1 MRRIGWGLVAALIF
15 AIAAPAAS
23 WAAPK
28 AAAPAAAA
36 ITKDARDKGTA
47 AAPGLISAA
56 GISCDVADARL
67 IGEGSDPKTKEKQ
80 TLYELACKNNEGM
93 LVMKKG
99 DTVQAYSCLQA
110 DQPGPDGKPSTTQ
123 CMLPANADPKAQLVP
138 YLQKAGLTSCT
149 PDKARAIGQNATNT
163 FFEVACANNMG
174 GYILETT
181 APMDP
186 TKAVIANPCIMVP
199 EGGNI
204 SCTLTD
210 RAAQLAVVDKLNAQA
225 NKNCT
230 IKEGG
235 RGFLAA
241 TQSGKYYFE
250 EACQDGKGYLL
261 VENGN
266 GTLDQVIPC
275 AEADP
280 YFGGC
285 KLTDARQA
293 KTEQAGLY
301 TQLAKK
307 AGYNCD
313 VTGYAPLPGS
323 QMAQGDEVV
332 ELKCSNRPDGAIAF
346 FPPSDAQQAGVFN
359 CAVSELLGYRCA
371 LTKPDAAYPALTEAL
386 KAVGKNSC
394 TVSEARDVG
403 VSSAEKKAYVEVG
416 CSDGLQGYM
425 LQYSFSPPAPL
436 TPQSA
441 IICAQATSISGGCT
455 LPGNTKK
462 S

>member
-1 MRRIGWGLVAALIF
+1 MRRIGWGLVGALLF

-23 WAAPK
+23 WAAAPK
-28 AAAPAAAA
+28 AAPAA
-36 ITKDARDKGTA
+36 TVSKDARDKGMA
-47 AAPGLISAA
+47 AAPGLISAG
-56 GISCDVADARL
+56 GIDCDLADARL
-67 IGEGSDPKTKEKQ
+67 IGEGSDPKTKAKQ
-80 TLYELACKNNEGM
+80 TLYEIACKNNEGM
-93 LVMKKG
+93 LVMKKA
-99 DTVQAYSCLQA
+99 DAVSAYSCLQA
-110 DQPGPDGKPSTTQ
+110 DQPGPDGKPGATQ
-123 CMLPANADPKAQLVP
+123 CILPANADPKAQLAP

-149 PDKARAIGQNATNT
+149 PEKARAIGQNDTNT
-163 FFEVACANNMG
+163 FFEVACANGNG

-181 APMDP
+181 SPMDP
-186 TKAVIANPCIMVP
+186 AKAVVANPCIMIP

-210 RAAQLAVVDKLNAQA
+210 RAAQLAVVDKLNGQA

-241 TQSGKYYFE
+241 TQNGKYYYE

-261 VENGN
+261 VESANGS
-266 GTLDQVIPC
+266 LDQVIPC

-307 AGYNCD
+307 AGFNCD
-313 VTGYAPLPGS
+313 VAGYAPLPGS
-323 QMAQGDEVV
+323 SIAQGDEVV
-332 ELKCSNRPDGAIAF
+332 ELKCSNRPDGAVAF
-346 FPPSDAQQAGVFN
+346 FPPSGSQQAGFYN
-359 CAVSELLGYRCA
+359 CAVSELLGYRCV
-371 LTKPDAAYPALTEAL
+371 LTKASAAYPALTEAL
-386 KAVGKNSC
+386 KAVGKTSC

-403 VSSAEKKAYVEVG
+403 VSAADKKAFVEVG

-425 LQYSFSPPAPL
+425 LQYSFAPPAPL
-436 TPQSA
+436 TPQTA
-441 IICAQATSISGGCT
+441 IICAQASSISGGCT